1 MRKIGT
7 FWIVGVVALLLAGC
21 GSSDPYYY
29 PPPPVGPGFVG
40 IEDLPNVA
48 VTAPLLKVSYFLPA
62 APNTVIAVEIFS
74 DQPADGDI
82 AFYPAPAPSGQYVIT
97 MGPGTVF
104 FGIDSLAPGLPEY
117 RAFLDFPLGSIPL
130 NAVIVSSTLDLF
142 VNTVSFSGVIPIF
155 LDLVPYSPA
164 GLVRADF
171 DRTPLAFRTLDF
183 FASDLGNYVLI
194 DVTSLM
200 QEAQRSAL
208 ADFQVRF
215 SLNIP

>member
-1 MRKIGT
+1 MRKIGILA
-7 FWIVGVVALLLAGC
+7 IVGVLTMILAGC
-21 GSSDPYYY
+21 GGGDSYSY
-29 PPPPVGPGFVG
+29 PPPPTGPGFVG

-48 VTAPLLKVSYFLPA
+48 VTAPLLRVRSSLPA
-62 APNTVIAVEIFS
+62 APNTVIDVEILS

-97 MGPGTVF
+97 MGPGTIF
-104 FGIDSLAPGLPEY
+104 FGIDTLGPGVPEY
-117 RAFLDFPLGSIPL
+117 RAFLDFPLGRIPL
-130 NAVIVSSTLDLF
+130 DAVILSSTLDLF
-142 VNTVSFSGVIPIF
+142 VNTVNFSGTVPTF

-171 DRTPLAFRTLDF
+171 DRAPLAFRTLDF
-183 FASDLGNYVLI
+183 FASDLGNYVSVE
-194 DVTSLM
+194 VTSLM
-200 QEAQRSAL
+200 QEAQRRAL

>member
-1 MRKIGT
+1 MRKIG
-7 FWIVGVVALLLAGC
+7 ILGLVGILALFLSGC
-21 GSSDPYYY
+21 GGGSSGP

-48 VTAPLLKVSYFLPA
+48 VTAPLLRVSYFLPA
-62 APNTVIAVEIFS
+62 NPTTVINVEIYS

-82 AFYPAPAPSGQYVIT
+82 AYYAGTGPYVIT

-104 FGIDSLAPGLPEY
+104 FGIDSLDPGLPEY

-142 VNTVSFSGVIPIF
+142 VNTVNYSGVIPTF

-171 DRTPLAFRTLDF
+171 DRAPLAFRTLDF
-183 FASDLGNYVLI
+183 FASDFGNYVSI
-194 DVTSLM
+194 EVTSLM

-208 ADFQVRF
+208 ADFQLRF
-215 SLNIP
+215 SLDIP